1 MRTLAC
7 ASPTYLDKHGTP
19 RMPADLA
26 RTTVVTFAMIGG
38 AQSWVFRDAETVR
51 VRSRLTVNTA
61 EAAIDAAVA
70 GVGIAR
76 VLSYQVAEIVRA
88 GRLAVVLRK
97 HEPAPAPVNVVYNS
111 QLMVPAKVRA
121 FIDLAAPLLKQRL
134 ALAA

>member
-1 MRTLAC
+1 
-7 ASPTYLDKHGTP
+7 
-19 RMPADLA
+19 MPADLA
-26 RTTVVTFAMIGG
+26 AHELRDVRLLGARRAGNFATPDRARALAAHG
-38 AQSWVFRDAETVR
+38 
-51 VRSRLTVNTA
+51 NTA
-61 EAAIDAAVA
+61 EAAIDATVA